1 MFLFVILGLYFA
13 EKKKNILA
21 SLFLGL
27 SLMFKYTS
35 VLFLPYFVFR
45 KKIIIVTLTLVF
57 IGLYCFLPAIHLGL
71 GQEMQYLKKWL
82 PFISETSLDKGSWF
96 DSKNQSLYSFIL
108 RLFAKDS
115 AFKPIA
121 QLTFFQGVAVAT
133 AIGLIMYLLI
143 ILPGRKNKNN
153 TFIDYS
159 LILICMALFNPNA
172 WLANFVFFV
181 FAYMVIAHHLIKVR
195 YKDKVTLVLMILS
208 FIVSSWVSESMV
220 GDKLQNLFEALSTV
234 TIAALILVG
243 ILLRLKFKK
252 EITKSQDTIILKDR
266 PR

>member
-1 MFLFVILGLYFA
+1 MFFFVILGLYFA
-13 EKKKNILA
+13 QKKKNILA

-35 VLFLPYFVFR
+35 ALFLPLFLFR
-45 KKIIIVTLTLVF
+45 KKIIIVILALFFVA
-57 IGLYCFLPAIHLGL
+57 LYCLMPAVHVGL
-71 GQEMQYLKKWL
+71 GQEVQYLKKWL

-115 AFKPIA
+115 PFKPLV
-121 QLTFFQGVAVAT
+121 QLTFFQGLAVAGV
-133 AIGLIMYLLI
+133 IGLIMYLLI
-143 ILPGRKNKNN
+143 LFPTRKNKPS
-153 TFIDYS
+153 TLVDYA
-159 LILICMALFNPNA
+159 LILICMALLNPNA

-181 FAYMVIAHHLIKVR
+181 FAYMVIVYHLIKVR
-195 YKDKVTLVLMILS
+195 YKDKVTLILMILS

-220 GDKLQNLFEALSTV
+220 GDNLQNFFEALSTV

-243 ILLRLKFKK
+243 ILLRLKFKN
-252 EITKSQDTIILKDR
+252 QTIDSSD
-266 PR
+266 